1 MIIIIKG
8 GWFLNKD
15 KAKMFLFSKHIST
28 DSLPS
33 LKNSIIFFLKKIEV
47 AVQFSLSQ
55 IEYN

>member
-1 MIIIIKG
+1 MIMIIKG

-33 LKNSIIFFLKKIEV
+33 LKNSIIFLKKIEE

>member
-1 MIIIIKG
+1 MIMIIKG

-33 LKNSIIFFLKKIEV
+33 LKNSIIFFKKIEE

>member
-1 MIIIIKG
+1 MIIKG

-33 LKNSIIFFLKKIEV
+33 LKNSVFFFKKIEV